1 MRKIHLDDRFI
12 SYLVR
17 AFRST
22 TQWTVSSNVKF
33 YLVHRSSS
41 LVRSFQEARV
51 AFTRARSFFN
61 SCSIDR
67 SARKPWGDQKRDLL
81 RRQWPRDLFVYFRLK
96 FHLEIQSFEITLIIR
111 NSSYF
116 IILQF
121 YTLDEKDPRKLNNCN
136 KIRFSK
142 EHHPPL
148 PFINFLSHH

>member
-1 MRKIHLDDRFI
+1 MTGLFRILSVRFVLPHSGQFHRMSSFI
-12 SYLVR
+12 SFIAR
-17 AFRST
+17 EIFSGGTRGIHEGT
-22 TQWTVSSNVKF
+22 II
-33 YLVHRSSS
+33 
-41 LVRSFQEARV
+41 FQQLLYRQI
-51 AFTRARSFFN
+51 
-61 SCSIDR
+61 CSETL
-67 SARKPWGDQKRDLL
+67 DQKRDLL

-96 FHLEIQSFEITLIIR
+96 FHLEIQSFEIMLIIR

-142 EHHPPL
+142 EHHPPP

>member
-12 SYLVR
+12 SNLVR

-67 SARKPWGDQKRDLL
+67 SARKPW
-81 RRQWPRDLFVYFRLK
+81 
-96 FHLEIQSFEITLIIR
+96 IR
-111 NSSYF
+111 NVISLEGSDREIYSC
-116 IILQF
+116 I
-121 YTLDEKDPRKLNNCN
+121 
-136 KIRFSK
+136 SV
-142 EHHPPL
+142 
-148 PFINFLSHH
+148 